1 MTLPRLTIRFF
12 VFELRQEKVEG
23 ESQVLVER
31 TVLSILRQEMVV
43 DSSWLLGEVGS
54 SILQLAG
61 RPQRSL
67 VEVLY
72 AHSRST

>member
-1 MTLPRLTIRFF
+1 MTLPRLVIRFF
-12 VFELRQEKVEG
+12 VFELRQEQVEG

-54 SILQLAG
+54 ILQLAG

-67 VEVLY
+67 VVVLY